1 MKYAIWFCAIFSF
14 ATNASELVYTP
25 VNPSFGG
32 NPQNGVNLLN
42 SAQAQNKFKGEQS
55 TTQQTPLQQ
64 FNENLQR
71 SILSRMASTI
81 SGGVVD
87 RSGNLIPGTIETT
100 DFVIN
105 ISNVGGGV
113 MQVVTTDKST
123 GQSTTFQVGSQTVSY

>member
-1 MKYAIWFCAIFSF
+1 MILPAALLPLSLC
-14 ATNASELVYTP
+14 ASELVYVP
-25 VNPSFGG
+25 GNPSFGG
-32 NPQNGVNLLN
+32 NPQNGANLLN
-42 SAQAQNKFKGEQS
+42 SAQAQNKYKETQ
-55 TTQQTPLQQ
+55 TTTEQTPLQQ

-87 RSGNLIPGTIETT
+87 KNGNLIPGTMETT

-105 ISNVGGGV
+105 ITNIGSGV

-123 GQSTTFQVGSQTVSY
+123 GQSTTFQVGSQPVLY